1 MQKTTQKLLSVFD
14 LENLT
19 GRKVS
24 TWRKAIA
31 ERKIPVVRI
40 GRSVRVPYEAVQK
53 LIADGWCDAVENNP
67 NDSQ

>member
-1 MQKTTQKLLSVFD
+1 MQKTTQKLLTVFD

-24 TWRKAIA
+24 TWRKMIA
-31 ERKIPVVRI
+31 ERKIPTVRI

-53 LIADGWCDAVENNP
+53 LISDGWRDAVETPEN
-67 NDSQ
+67 